1 MMSQAGTITSST
13 SVPATAAGPRYAGL
27 LVALRR
33 ARPILLPIVTTII
46 LLAVWE
52 AGVRL
57 YDVTPV
63 ILPPPSSIAASLIR
77 NFPLLMHHAA
87 QTTEEAALGFGLAV
101 VTGFLCGFGLAYSP
115 LFREATYPHMVFF
128 QLIPKVAL
136 APLFIMWL
144 GVGSDSRLAFTV
156 FIAFFPILV
165 ATASGLSGV
174 EERYL
179 RFCRA
184 ITASKW
190 QTFTHVRLPFA
201 LPQIF
206 AGLKIGVTMSFI
218 GIIVG
223 EFITSQSG
231 LGYLILFASTRA
243 ETATIF
249 ASIFILCIVG
259 MLFYAVVS
267 IVERLILQ
275 RYSSR

>member
-1 MMSQAGTITSST
+1 MTSASLPITT
-13 SVPATAAGPRYAGL
+13 SDRGPAWAA
-27 LVALRR
+27 ALFRL
-33 ARPILLPIVTTII
+33 RPIVLPFVTTIV
-46 LLAVWE
+46 LLAAWE
-52 AGVRL
+52 IGVRV
-57 YDVTPV
+57 YDVSPV
-63 ILPPPSSIAASLIR
+63 ILPSPSSIAASLVR

-87 QTTEEAALGFGLAV
+87 QTTGEAAFGFSLAVAAGFG
-101 VTGFLCGFGLAYSP
+101 CGFGLAYSP

-144 GVGSDSRLAFTV
+144 GVGSESRLAFTV

-165 ATASGLSGV
+165 ATASGLTNI

-190 QTFTHVRLPFA
+190 QTFVHVRLPFA

-249 ASIFILCIVG
+249 ASIFILCVIG

-267 IVERLILQ
+267 VFEILILR

>member
-1 MMSQAGTITSST
+1 MDARIVAMTPAALPKATSDRTMMVFA
-13 SVPATAAGPRYAGL
+13 
-27 LVALRR
+27 ALRQI
-33 ARPILLPIVTTII
+33 RPVILPVLTTVV

-52 AGVRL
+52 AGVRI
-57 YDVTPV
+57 YDVSPLIV
-63 ILPPPSSIAASLIR
+63 PPPSSIAASLVR

-87 QTTEEAALGFGLAV
+87 QTTAEAAFGLILAV
-101 VTGFLCGFGLAYSP
+101 VAGFTCGFGLAYSP

-144 GVGSDSRLAFTV
+144 GVGSESRLAFTV

-165 ATASGLSGV
+165 ATATGLTSI

-179 RFCRA
+179 RYCRA
-184 ITASKW
+184 ITATKW
-190 QTFTHVRLPFA
+190 QSFVHVRLPFA

-243 ETATIF
+243 ETSTIF
-249 ASIFILCIVG
+249 ASIFILCVIG
-259 MLFYAVVS
+259 MLFYGVVT
-267 IVERLILQ
+267 LIEILIFR
-275 RYSSR
+275 RYGSR

>member
-1 MMSQAGTITSST
+1 MNARTDTMTSASLPITT
-13 SVPATAAGPRYAGL
+13 SDRGAAWAA
-27 LVALRR
+27 ALFRL
-33 ARPILLPIVTTII
+33 RPIVLPFVTTIV
-46 LLAVWE
+46 LLAAWE
-52 AGVRL
+52 IGVRV
-57 YDVTPV
+57 YDVSPV
-63 ILPPPSSIAASLIR
+63 ILPPPSSIAASLVR

-87 QTTEEAALGFGLAV
+87 QTTGEAAFGFSLAVAAGFG
-101 VTGFLCGFGLAYSP
+101 CGFGLAYSP

-144 GVGSDSRLAFTV
+144 GVGSESRLAFTV

-165 ATASGLSGV
+165 ATASGLTNI

-190 QTFTHVRLPFA
+190 QTFVHVRLPFA

-249 ASIFILCIVG
+249 ASIFILCVIG

-267 IVERLILQ
+267 VFEILILR

>member
-1 MMSQAGTITSST
+1 MNARLGAMTTASAPRMSPVNLG
-13 SVPATAAGPRYAGL
+13 SVRIF
-27 LVALRR
+27 VRQM
-33 ARPILLPIVTTII
+33 RPIILPILTTII
-46 LLAVWE
+46 LLVLWE
-52 AGVRL
+52 VGVRAC
-57 YDVTPV
+57 DVSSV
-63 ILPPPSSIAASLIR
+63 VLPPPSSIVASLIR

-87 QTTEEAALGFGLAV
+87 QTTGEAAMGLGLAIV
-101 VTGFLCGFGLAYSP
+101 AGVAFGFALAYSP
-115 LFREATYPHMVFF
+115 LFREATYPQMVFF
-128 QLIPKVAL
+128 QLVPKVAL

-144 GVGSDSRLAFTV
+144 GVGAESRLAFTV

-165 ATASGLSGV
+165 ATASGLTNV

-190 QTFTHVRLPFA
+190 QSFLHVRLPFA

-249 ASIFILCIVG
+249 ASIFVLCAIG
-259 MLFYAVVS
+259 MAFYAAVSVVEGM
-267 IVERLILQ
+267 VLR
-275 RYSSR
+275 RYSTR